1 MNSLKELKE
10 FFQSEGIEITSYNGW
25 QLKVNKDL
33 WMMSHDVFYLNGEP
47 QNVKKKDFIKNY
59 IQKVDKNDNIS
70 VESNQTRKWRG
81 ISCRGR
87 VRT

>member
-10 FFQSEGIEITSYNGW
+10 FFQSVGIEVTSYNGW

-33 WMMSHDVFYLNGEP
+33 WMMNHDVFYLNGEP

-59 IQKVDKNDNIS
+59 IQKVNKNDNIS
-70 VESNQTRKWRG
+70 VESNQTRKW
-81 ISCRGR
+81 
-87 VRT
+87 